1 VVATFAYRA
10 AATVEEAISLLKEQ
24 GDDAKLLAG
33 GQSLVPLIN
42 LGLAQP
48 SFVIDLNPIGSLDY
62 IEERDGHLAVGALTR
77 HVTTEHSDLVA
88 RACPLLAA
96 AMPLI
101 GDRQVRNRGTLGG
114 SIAHADPVAE
124 LPTVATCLGAI
135 MRAQG
140 PSGAREIE
148 AADFF
153 VSYLTN
159 NLTPD
164 ELLTEV
170 QFPITKPRTGVAFEE
185 LVRRKG
191 DFAIV
196 AAAASVTLGEDGT
209 CQDVRL
215 ALAGVADRPVRVET
229 TPSIL
234 FGQRPTDETLREAAA
249 AACRGLEPESDV
261 MASAEYRLAMAEVYA
276 RRALAA
282 AVAGAGR

>member
-1 VVATFAYRA
+1 MVATFAYRA
-10 AATVEEAISLLKEQ
+10 AATVDEAIDLLKEH
-24 GDDAKLLAG
+24 GEDAKLLAG

-48 SFVIDLNPIGSLDY
+48 TFVIDLNQISTLDY
-62 IEERDGHLAVGALTR
+62 LEERDGYLAVGALTR
-77 HVTTEHSDLVA
+77 HATTEQSELV
-88 RACPLLAA
+88 RRLCPLLAE

-114 SIAHADPVAE
+114 SIAHADPLAE
-124 LPTVATCLGAI
+124 LPTVAACLGATMKAI
-135 MRAQG
+135 SPRG
-140 PSGAREIE
+140 EREIS

-159 NLTPD
+159 SLAPD
-164 ELLTEV
+164 ELLIEV
-170 QFPITKPRTGVAFEE
+170 QFPSSRPRTGVAFEE

-196 AAAASVTLGEDGT
+196 AAAASVTLGEDGA

-215 ALAGVADRPVRVET
+215 ALAGVSDHPVQVET
-229 TPSIL
+229 VTAL
-234 FGQRPTDETLREAAA
+234 LVGKQPTAEAIAEAAE
-249 AACRGLEPESDV
+249 AACRGLDPESDV

-276 RRALAA
+276 RRALTLAMERA
-282 AVAGAGR
+282 RG

>member
-1 VVATFAYRA
+1 MVATFAYRA
-10 AATVEEAISLLKEQ
+10 AATVEEAINLLKEQ
-24 GDDAKLLAG
+24 GDEAKLLAG

-48 SFVIDLNPIGSLDY
+48 SFVIDLNPISTLNY
-62 IEERDGHLAVGALTR
+62 IEERDGYLAIGTLTR
-77 HVTTEHSDLVA
+77 HVTTEHSDVVA

-101 GDRQVRNRGTLGG
+101 GDRQIRNRGTLGG

-135 MRAQG
+135 MKAEG
-140 PSGAREIE
+140 PRGTREIE

-159 NLTPD
+159 SLAPD

-170 QFPITKPRTGVAFEE
+170 RFPTTSPRTGVAFEE

-215 ALAGVADRPVRVET
+215 ALAGVSDRPVRVET
-229 TPSIL
+229 APSIL
-234 FGQRPTDETLREAAA
+234 FGQRPTDDKLREAAA

-282 AVAGAGR
+282 AVAAASR